1 MAPYHPVGFE
11 AGVDA
16 ATKGLSNVDVLGSL
30 MQDLNQAAAAA
41 VVVSLLALKSI
52 FGRSSGVPGVSHV
65 VVSSVLDSSSSSL
78 EAVRS
83 KFMYIKSLD
92 PPLSRCKG
100 QSPEC
105 SAKGMGQFPIC
116 KMKWDLL
123 RTSITACVIDKNTF
137 SAPFGIFYMR
147 TEI

>member
-92 PPLSRCKG
+92 PPKKTNFITVVYYYSTNDVIMTSYQNIQYLGS
-100 QSPEC
+100 
-105 SAKGMGQFPIC
+105 C
-116 KMKWDLL
+116 KMKISLL
-123 RTSITACVIDKNTF
+123 LTF
-137 SAPFGIFYMR
+137 NDYVYDI
-147 TEI
+147 

>member
-92 PPLSRCKG
+92 PPKQTNFITVVYYYSTNDVIMTSHQNNHHLG
-100 QSPEC
+100 E
-105 SAKGMGQFPIC
+105 ALV
-116 KMKWDLL
+116 LL
-123 RTSITACVIDKNTF
+123 K
-137 SAPFGIFYMR
+137 
-147 TEI
+147 